1 VLIGNYRRRATRVIP
16 LTDAAAA
23 VESVHAGVGSV
34 RSGTTSL
41 NPLHG
46 VVDRGAIEHGLPAEY
61 VDFLRGISAQ
71 PPSPAAQ
78 ALQPLFEQGMAL
90 LRRRRSAT

>member
-1 VLIGNYRRRATRVIP
+1 MLIGNYQRRAIPVIP
-16 LTDAAAA
+16 LAGDAGA
-23 VESVHAGVGSV
+23 VEAFTLVSERCDPALRPST
-34 RSGTTSL
+34 RYMAL
-41 NPLHG
+41 LIE
-46 VVDRGAIEHGLPAEY
+46 GAIEHGLPAEY

-78 ALQPLFEQGMAL
+78 ALRPLLEQGMAL